1 MSHLAALRA
10 SLEREREATKIEHAR
25 MRARPMAERV
35 ASGFSLSPLDLVQTE
50 FRSRFRVNVLL
61 RGSDLGDAFSP
72 GDPVVLAPVGRPDEG
87 WNGRVDG
94 ADANTIELRVDD
106 VPEGKGP
113 WAVSRRLDFHILDL
127 QSAAL
132 ERAEK
137 LSTPLVN
144 LLLGYE
150 KPYRADPWEHA
161 AFATLN
167 PSQRAAAELVLGA
180 TEIGL
185 LHGPP
190 GTGKTETLVA
200 VLSALKELGEK
211 PWALA
216 DSNAAVD
223 HLALRSAAAGLDVV
237 RIGVSARITSAVQ
250 PLTLEYRILHGARA
264 EVIKGLMRQASRTT
278 GPEGF
283 ELRDAI
289 RDEWAAAKREIL
301 ESADV
306 LAMTLGT
313 LHTRGTKFPAPKT
326 AVVDEASQITEPALW
341 LLASMVKRLFL
352 AGDPEQLGP
361 VVKSRDPMLE
371 RSLLARLV
379 AAGFA
384 FPMLTEQYRMNDEL
398 LALSAP
404 TYGGRVHSAPEN
416 AVPTHSPAARWV
428 DTAGMSHDEERD
440 SLGSFHNPGE
450 LALLRRIWGE
460 LRDAGIRPDQ
470 VGVITP
476 YNAQLARIRAALPD
490 LESGSVNAFQ
500 GREKDVILASF
511 VRSNPEQD
519 LGFVADSR
527 RLNVAISRARHRFVA
542 IGDTATLGASPHF
555 QRVVDTI
562 NDAGGYQSGWEY
574 AE

>member
-10 SLEREREATKIEHAR
+10 SLEREREATMAEHAR
-25 MRARPMAERV
+25 MRLLPMAERV
-35 ASGFSLSPLDLVQTE
+35 AAGFSLSPLDLVQTE

-61 RGSDLGDAFSP
+61 RGQALGDAFSP
-72 GDPVVLAPVGRPDEG
+72 GDPVVLGPVGRPDAG
-87 WNGRVDG
+87 WSGRVDG
-94 ADANTIELRVDD
+94 VDAGTIELRVDD

-132 ERAEK
+132 LRAER
-137 LSTPLVN
+137 LSSPIVN
-144 LLLGYE
+144 LLAGYE
-150 KPYRADPWEHA
+150 RPYRADPWEHP

-167 PSQRAAAELVLGA
+167 ASQRQAAELVLGS

-200 VLSALKELGEK
+200 VLVALRELGEK

-223 HLALRSAAAGLDVV
+223 HLALRASAAGLDVV
-237 RIGVSARITSAVQ
+237 RVGVSARIASAVQ
-250 PLTLEYRILHGARA
+250 PLTLEHRILSGARA

-278 GPEGF
+278 GPGGV

-313 LHTRGTKFPAPKT
+313 LHTRATKFPPPKT
-326 AVVDEASQITEPALW
+326 AVVDEASQIAEPALW

-352 AGDPEQLGP
+352 AGDPQQLGP

-379 AAGFA
+379 DAGFV

-398 LALSAP
+398 LALSSP
-404 TYGGRVHSAPEN
+404 TYGGRIRSAPGV
-416 AVPTHSPAARWV
+416 AVASHSPAARWI
-428 DTAGMSHDEERD
+428 DTAGMGHDEERD
-440 SLGSFHNPGE
+440 SLGSMYNLGE
-450 LALLRRIWGE
+450 LALTRRIWGE
-460 LRDAGIRPDQ
+460 LREAGIRPDQ

-476 YNAQLARIRAALPD
+476 YNAQLSRIRATMPEV
-490 LESGSVNAFQ
+490 ESGTVNAFQ

-511 VRSNPEQD
+511 VRSNPEQE
-519 LGFVADSR
+519 LGFVADPR
-527 RLNVAISRARHRFVA
+527 RLNVAVSRARHRFIG
-542 IGDTATLGASPHF
+542 IGDTATLGASQHF
-555 QRVVDTI
+555 QRVIEAIHVG
-562 NDAGGYQSGWEY
+562 GGYASGWEY